1 MVEQEKDIAIRK
13 EQVELQLQQRNE
25 MREFQVDAATIA
37 WSFADQKRVRRTWL
51 FSSTGTWS
59 P

>member
-1 MVEQEKDIAIRK
+1 MVEQENDIAIRK
-13 EQVELQLQQRNE
+13 EQVELQLQQKNE
-25 MREFQVDAATIA
+25 MREFQAKAARTA
-37 WSFADQKRVRRTWL
+37 RSFADQKRVRRTWL

>member
-1 MVEQEKDIAIRK
+1 MAEQEKDIAIRK

-25 MREFQVDAATIA
+25 MREFQAEAARTA
-37 WSFADQKRVRRTWL
+37 RSFADQKRVRRTWL
-51 FSSTGTWS
+51 FSSTRTWS

>member
-1 MVEQEKDIAIRK
+1 MVEKDIAIRK
-13 EQVELQLQQRNE
+13 EQVELKLQQRNE
-25 MREFQVDAATIA
+25 MREIQAEAARTA
-37 WSFADQKRVRRTWL
+37 RSFADQKRVRRTWL

>member
-1 MVEQEKDIAIRK
+1 MMEQENDIAIRK
-13 EQVELQLQQRNE
+13 GQVKLQLQQKNE
-25 MREFQVDAATIA
+25 MREFQAKAARTA
-37 WSFADQKRVRRTWL
+37 RSFANQMRVRRTWL